1 MPFSH
6 TQASLDTNILY
17 YFHAA
22 GRLDLIWNLFPD
34 GLWIDPTVLHELRK
48 ELGGTFEADL
58 EQDGF
63 QFQVERQFEDH
74 DYVQMAEI
82 KARHRALKHPDIVT
96 VVVAEKQSITCLSAD
111 DVVRKVCE
119 ERGIPFARHLG
130 CLDEAVRRKLLE
142 PADAAALMAEFLEGG
157 LYLPAAMV
165 AKYRSRW
172 RK

>member
-6 TQASLDTNILY
+6 SQASLDTNILC

-22 GRLDLIWNLFPD
+22 GRLDLIWKLFPE
-34 GLWIDPTVLHELRK
+34 GIWIDPPVLYELRT
-48 ELGGTFEADL
+48 EFDGGPEAGL
-58 EQDGF
+58 EQQGF
-63 QFQVERQFEDH
+63 QFLVERQFEDH

-96 VVVAEKQSITCLSAD
+96 LVVAEKQGITCLSAD
-111 DVVRKVCE
+111 DVIRKVCE

-130 CLDEAVRRKLLE
+130 CLDEAVLRGLLR
-142 PADAAALMAEFLEGG
+142 PGGAAALMETFLERG

-165 AKYRSRW
+165 DRYH
-172 RK
+172 RKWTG